1 MVAGSNGRQG
11 GSSSKSAPKRT
22 SSRVHVVSKAMRV
35 VDVETRREVRDKRLA
50 ALEADNYNEVQ
61 NEVQD
66 DDAYD
71 DEGEDGPVSKKARGG
86 GGKKGTKVGKFL
98 PRKIRSLDRIIDSQ
112 RYDLA
117 KQAKED
123 DKDSNGDVGTSEP
136 PSRTRACY
144 LSAAAGPA
152 TRPGRNFCSV
162 CGYCGSYTCTR
173 CGMRFCSIRCN
184 KHHKETRC
192 LKFAAF

>member
-98 PRKIRSLDRIIDSQ
+98 SFYS
-112 RYDLA
+112 
-117 KQAKED
+117 
-123 DKDSNGDVGTSEP
+123 T
-136 PSRTRACY
+136 
-144 LSAAAGPA
+144 
-152 TRPGRNFCSV
+152 
-162 CGYCGSYTCTR
+162 
-173 CGMRFCSIRCN
+173 
-184 KHHKETRC
+184 
-192 LKFAAF
+192 